1 MDMNELINVITNLGF
16 PIVCVFALWQS
27 IKEYMK
33 EQREEMKRLR
43 ELLEKNVIIIQK
55 ILDFLD
61 ITEEG
66 DKND

>member
-1 MDMNELINVITNLGF
+1 
-16 PIVCVFALWQS
+16 
-27 IKEYMK
+27 
-33 EQREEMKRLR
+33 MKRLR
-43 ELLEKNVIIIQK
+43 ELLEKNVLIIQK

>member
-1 MDMNELINVITNLGF
+1 MDMNEIITVITNLGF

-43 ELLEKNVIIIQK
+43 ELLEKNVLIIQK

-61 ITEEG
+61 ISEEG

>member
-1 MDMNELINVITNLGF
+1 
-16 PIVCVFALWQS
+16 
-27 IKEYMK
+27 MK
-33 EQREEMKRLR
+33 EQKEEMKRLR